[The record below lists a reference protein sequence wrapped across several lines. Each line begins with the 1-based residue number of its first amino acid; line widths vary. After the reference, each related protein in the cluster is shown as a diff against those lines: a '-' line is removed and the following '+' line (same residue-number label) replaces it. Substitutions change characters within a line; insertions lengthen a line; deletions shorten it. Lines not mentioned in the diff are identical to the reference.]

1 MSGGLLVAAPADQ
14 DQGGVGCEDEQ
25 CGVDEDAERYA
36 DGRKCGGGRRRAA
49 RRVASLTVGYG
60 AAALAGQDEEG
71 TLALVTAL
79 SIRRRTIPL
88 QKAGAMA
95 TQALLLATAVAV
107 CVLAGRGFEL
117 SISPAS
123 TIAVSVAVALM
134 GLDFGMITMAAG
146 AVTGRRGSALGIGAG
161 LAAASYLLSSLA
173 STISGI
179 RAGRYL
185 SLFYWSV
192 GNQQISRGL
201 SAVDFAVLLVVGLAV
216 LLAAVAAFGRADLS

>member
-1 MSGGLLVAAPADQ
+1 M
-14 DQGGVGCEDEQ
+14 
-25 CGVDEDAERYA
+25 
-36 DGRKCGGGRRRAA
+36 
-49 RRVASLTVGYG
+49 GYG